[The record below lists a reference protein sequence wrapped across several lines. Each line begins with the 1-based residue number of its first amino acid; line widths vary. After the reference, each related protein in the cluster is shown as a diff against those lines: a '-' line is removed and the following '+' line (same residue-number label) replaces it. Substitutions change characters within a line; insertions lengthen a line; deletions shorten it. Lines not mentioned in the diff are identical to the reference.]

1 MAGPSASL
9 LPAFTEAIRRRDF
22 VVPAYPAAA
31 LRLRRL
37 IASDNYGVPQI
48 SEVVSGDPA
57 LAATVLRLANSPLY
71 RPDGPPITA
80 LGRAIHRIGVRSLS
94 TIATAAGVGAQA
106 CGRGPLVD
114 LKYAVWRRAVMCALI
129 CQKLA
134 PPRDLDPE
142 EAFLAGLLHGFGRT
156 VAVGCL
162 ETVLGANAPARPLTT
177 EEWLSLIDEHRGA
190 LASAVAERWELPSE
204 LAATLGASADSS
216 SELARLLVIAEDT
229 ASAIEHN
236 RAVDDTRLSSTDLR
250 LLRELSAGL
259 PAAIAALVEA
269 PEGNRPPPPSA
280 LAKPAIAKPTTALKG
295 EIRSLAVAV
304 TDIRA
309 KAGSTLTSSAISND
323 GMRLNSNRPFQEA
336 TLVHLNLQRADKPLS
351 LWVSVVLC
359 APEEHGFRVEV
370 QLFSPSREL
379 RGEWNSLFGAA

>member
-1 MAGPSASL
+1 MAGPSTSL
-9 LPAFTEAIRRRDF
+9 LPSFTEAIRRRDF

-37 IASDNYGVPQI
+37 IASDKYGVPQI

-106 CGRGPLVD
+106 CARGPLLD

-129 CQKLA
+129 GQKLA
-134 PPRDLDPE
+134 PPRGLDAE

-156 VAVGCL
+156 VAVACL
-162 ETVLGANAPARPLTT
+162 ETVLGANAPPRPLTT
-177 EEWLSLIDEHRGA
+177 DEWLSMIDEHRAA

-204 LAATLGASADSS
+204 LAATLGASGDSG

-229 ASAIEHN
+229 ASAIEQN
-236 RAVDDTRLSSTDLR
+236 RAEEDPRLSSADQR
-250 LLRELSAGL
+250 LLRELCAVL
-259 PAAIAALVEA
+259 PAAIAALVE
-269 PEGNRPPPPSA
+269 PPDGNRPPPPS
-280 LAKPAIAKPTTALKG
+280 AIAKPTTALKG
-295 EIRSLAVAV
+295 ELRNFDLAV
-304 TDIRA
+304 TDVRA
-309 KAGSTLTSSAISND
+309 KAGSTLSTSAISSD
-323 GMRLNSNRPFQEA
+323 GMRMLSNRPFQEA
-336 TLVHLNLQRADKPLS
+336 TLVHLNLHRADKPLS

-359 APEEHGFRVEV
+359 APEQHGFRVEV

-379 RGEWNSLFGAA
+379 RGEWNDLFSAA